1 MEIIATFDCKCQMEL
16 QELSISL
23 DGQKIVLNKEQFNT
37 LQNVIAGKQ
46 GEVSKF
52 RSKRD
57 YSPYS
62 IIRFSCEKPFN
73 AHTVDSD

>member
-1 MEIIATFDCKCQMEL
+1 MEIIATLGCKYHAL

-23 DGQKIVLNKEQFNT
+23 DGQKIVLNKEQCKT
-37 LQNVIAGKQ
+37 LFDVLDGKQ

-52 RSKRD
+52 RSKKD

-73 AHTVDSD
+73 AYAVDSD